1 MINKTNNVNK
11 IMNHTTMKQFVAIP
25 AAALIL
31 LCSCGD
37 SKKDSN
43 ANLND
48 KKAALEKLKGE
59 KDKLDSKITSLET
72 DLAKID
78 TSAAAQQKAKLVAVQ
93 TLATSDFAHYIELQG
108 RIDAEN
114 VSYVTPRGAPGQVKA
129 IYVKQGQQVKK
140 GQLLLKLDNAVVQQ
154 NVVAARQGLESIKT
168 QLSYAKNIY
177 QRQKN
182 LWDQGIGTEVQLIT
196 AKNNVATLE
205 NQLQA
210 SEENVKAVQEQANT
224 SLVYSDV
231 NGIADQVTVKMG
243 ESFGSPGSGVIKIV
257 NNSQLKVTGN
267 IPENY
272 LGSVS
277 KGSPIIIQLPDA
289 NKTINANVSFVGA
302 SIDVINR
309 GFVVEAKLPADPSL
323 KPNQIALMK
332 IKDYGASNTIVV
344 PLNTLQN
351 DEKGKFVMV
360 ATTENGKMIAHKRTV
375 NIGQLNGDSL
385 EVKTGLKAGDVLITE
400 GFGSLYEGQLV
411 TLK

>member
-1 MINKTNNVNK
+1 
-11 IMNHTTMKQFVAIP
+11 MKKYFLACLTGLV
-25 AAALIL
+25 L
-31 LCSCGD
+31 LSSCGD
-37 SKKDSN
+37 SKKDGN

-48 KKAALEKLKGE
+48 KKAALEKLKSE

-72 DLAKID
+72 DIAKID
-78 TSAAAQQKAKLVAVQ
+78 TSAAAQQKEKLVAVQ
-93 TLATSDFAHYIELQG
+93 TIAISDFAHYIELQG
-108 RIDAEN
+108 RVDAEN
-114 VSYVTPRGAPGQVKA
+114 VSYITPRGAPGQVKA

-154 NVVAARQGLESIKT
+154 NAVAAKQGLESIKT

-231 NGIADQVTVKMG
+231 NGIADQVTVKLG
-243 ESFGSPGSGVIKIV
+243 ESFGSVGSGVIKIV
-257 NNSQLKVTGN
+257 NNSILKATGN

-272 LGSVS
+272 LGAVS
-277 KGSPIIIQLPDA
+277 KGSTVIVQMPDV
-289 NKTINANVSFVGA
+289 NKTFTVPVTFVGA
-302 SIDVINR
+302 SIDAINR
-309 GFVVEAKLPADPSL
+309 GFVVEARLPADASL
-323 KPNQIALMK
+323 KPNQIALMR
-332 IKDYGASNTIVV
+332 IKDYAAANAIAI
-344 PLNTLQN
+344 PLKTLQN

-360 ATTENGKMIAHKRTV
+360 ASTENGKLIARKRPVT
-375 NIGQLNGDSL
+375 IGPLNGDTI
-385 EVKTGLKAGDVLITE
+385 EIKTGLKAGDQLITE
-400 GFGSLYEGQLV
+400 GFGSLYDSQLL